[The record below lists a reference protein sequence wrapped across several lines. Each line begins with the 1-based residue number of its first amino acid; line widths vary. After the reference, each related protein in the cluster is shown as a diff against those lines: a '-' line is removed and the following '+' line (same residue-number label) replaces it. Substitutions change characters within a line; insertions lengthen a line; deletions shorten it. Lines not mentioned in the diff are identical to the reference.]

1 MTNSNSNDRLDR
13 IEAILE
19 NVALGQQRFALQQQE
34 YERRQEEQ
42 QQRFAL
48 QQQEY
53 ERRQEEQQENFNR
66 DLLELKN
73 IVMSNSRSIQ
83 AMQEQRETDRLLH
96 EERMLKIEQAIIQLT
111 NVEQGLTNM
120 LVGLDENQPTIL
132 RRLMSIENKVDRI
145 LDRNQD

>member
-1 MTNSNSNDRLDR
+1 MTNSNSKDRLDR

-19 NVALGQQRFALQQQE
+19 NVAIGQERFVLQQQD
-34 YERRQEEQ
+34 
-42 QQRFAL
+42 
-48 QQQEY
+48 Y

-73 IVMSNSRSIQ
+73 IVVSNSRTIQSILDNRESERLEHESR
-83 AMQEQRETDRLLH
+83 MQRLEDNL
-96 EERMLKIEQAIIQLT
+96 IELTGISRALT
-111 NVEQGLTNM
+111 NIY
-120 LVGLDENQPTIL
+120 VGLDENQPTIL

>member
-19 NVALGQQRFALQQQE
+19 NVAIGQE
-34 YERRQEEQ
+34 
-42 QQRFAL
+42 RFAL

-73 IVMSNSRSIQ
+73 IVVSNSRTIQSILDNRESERLEHETR
-83 AMQEQRETDRLLH
+83 MQRLEDNLV
-96 EERMLKIEQAIIQLT
+96 ELT
-111 NVEQGLTNM
+111 GISRALTNM
-120 LVGLDENQPTIL
+120 YVGLDENQPTIL